1 MLEKNNDYQRIMSLA
16 KHMCSL
22 DNELITKAIAFS
34 KKIHQNE
41 TRLTNDPFIVHPLA
55 AARIIAD
62 MGLGADLIAAALLH
76 DTIEHGASVTE
87 LENCMGSQVTEL
99 IKSVTIEKKTIS
111 LDNHQW
117 AFYDSLKELMTKD
130 YGPFYLKL
138 AGRIDNL
145 RTIHACDP
153 ETQERKICETE
164 KIYLP
169 QTREIRSTYLYQMLQ
184 DALFKATFPKIYTQ
198 INNTYHNV
206 LSRNAYV
213 TQTVRNLLKDI
224 FLNSCYDCQYLER
237 AHIYD
242 CIVRQRT
249 IFEIHKEVQNQSQ
262 TSRNNYERII
272 TKYTVPLYDIFLIL
286 QEQCTEDPLALFL
299 SIYKE
304 CLVKNSIF
312 LTDILTPVNAEPV
325 ILLLEDHTRNQY
337 RLHLFQRGTYEFYL
351 YGTDPRRST
360 YLPQKT
366 NPASGPSL
374 IVYALDNQKKYI
386 EKGATALDFAF
397 LINKNIGLCAQKA
410 IVNGNE
416 VPLSTELTN
425 HDHVQIITNYYNG
438 VETPCAQFSWIE
450 IVKTPRARTYL
461 ARWFEKNYVRKPGD
475 TL

>member
-1 MLEKNNDYQRIMSLA
+1 M
-16 KHMCSL
+16 
-22 DNELITKAIAFS
+22 
-34 KKIHQNE
+34 
-41 TRLTNDPFIVHPLA
+41 
-55 AARIIAD
+55 
-62 MGLGADLIAAALLH
+62 IAAALLH
-76 DTIEHGASVTE
+76 DTIEHGVSAME
-87 LENCMGSQVTEL
+87 LENCIGSKVTEL
-99 IKSVTIEKKTIS
+99 IKSVSIEKKAVS

-117 AFYDSLKELMTKD
+117 AFYDNLKELMAKD

-145 RTIHACDP
+145 RTIHACDS
-153 ETQERKICETE
+153 ETQERKILETE

-169 QTREIRSTYLYQMLQ
+169 QTREIQSAYLYQMLQ
-184 DALFKATFPKIYTQ
+184 DALFKATSPKIYTQ

-206 LSRNAYV
+206 LSRNAHV
-213 TQTVRNLLKDI
+213 TQTVRNLFKDT
-224 FLNSCYDCQYLER
+224 FLSSCYNCQYLEP

-249 IFEIHKEVQNQSQ
+249 IWEIYEEIQDQLQ
-262 TSRNNYERII
+262 TSRKNYERII
-272 TKYTVPLYDIFLIL
+272 TKYTTPLYDIFLIL
-286 QEQCTEDPLALFL
+286 QEQCTEDSLSLFL

-304 CLVKNSIF
+304 YLVKNSIF
-312 LTDILTPVNAEPV
+312 LTDILTPENAQPV

-337 RLHLFQRGTYEFYL
+337 RLHIFQRKAYEFYL

-366 NPASGPSL
+366 NPASGPLL

-425 HDHVQIITNYYNG
+425 HDHVQIITNYCNG
-438 VETPCAQFSWIE
+438 VETPCVQFSWIE
-450 IVKTPRARTYL
+450 IVRTSRARTYL
-461 ARWFEKNYVRKPGD
+461 ARWFEKNYIRKPGEA
-475 TL
+475 L